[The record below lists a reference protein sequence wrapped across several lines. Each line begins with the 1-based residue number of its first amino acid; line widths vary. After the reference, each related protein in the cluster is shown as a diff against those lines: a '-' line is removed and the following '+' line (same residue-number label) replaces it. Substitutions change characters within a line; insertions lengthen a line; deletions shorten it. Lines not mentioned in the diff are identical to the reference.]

1 MNSELWIAL
10 TPIVLLAVILH
21 YMPLWRRQNLWF
33 GVTVPKGFRDT
44 AEARQILRQYR
55 IRVWVLSAIAALI
68 GLLASTRSLVW
79 LLPGA
84 ILVST
89 FASIIVFAMAR
100 SRTLPYSTPVAARS
114 APLTPDTEALPG
126 GTAVALGPFGMM
138 LAAALYLHA
147 NWQQIPA
154 RFPIHW
160 GGSGTPDRWA
170 DKSWLTVYG
179 PLLAGALLN
188 LFILFMGEAILR
200 FSPRARVAN
209 TAEWTARFRRVNVR
223 LLVVVTWNVAL
234 ILTWFAVLPLI
245 ANNKAIGLSWL
256 IPVVLTLGTIA
267 PFIWQLIRLSQEAGT
282 GSDGTPDRAWK
293 LGQFYYNPD
302 DPALL
307 VEKRF
312 GIGYTLNFGNRA
324 SWWLLGLLLVP
335 VVVLA
340 LT

>member
-1 MNSELWIAL
+1 MNSEVWIAL
-10 TPIVLLAVILH
+10 TPTVLLAVILH
-21 YMPLWRRQNLWF
+21 YLPLWRRQNLWF
-33 GVTVPKGFRDT
+33 GVTVPTGFRDT
-44 AEARQILRQYR
+44 APAQDILHQYR
-55 IRVWVLSAIAALI
+55 VRVWALAAVAGIL
-68 GLLASTRSLVW
+68 GVLASTLSIAW

-84 ILVST
+84 VLLLT
-89 FASIIVFAMAR
+89 FAAMVVFALGRAR
-100 SRTLPYSTPVAARS
+100 TMPYSIPVTTRS

-126 GTAVALGPFGMM
+126 GTAAAIGPLGIL

-147 NWQQIPA
+147 NWQRIPQ

-160 GGSGTPDRWA
+160 HGSGTPDRWA

-179 PLLAGALLN
+179 PLLAGAALNVVILL
-188 LFILFMGEAILR
+188 LGEAILR
-200 FSPRARVAN
+200 YSPRARVAN

-223 LLVVVTWNVAL
+223 LLMVVTWGAAL
-234 ILTWFAVLPLI
+234 ILAWFATLPLL
-245 ANNKAIGLSWL
+245 AGKTAF
-256 IPVVLTLGTIA
+256 TLGLIAPVLLIGAIA

-312 GIGYTLNFGNRA
+312 GIGYTFNFGNRA
-324 SWWLLGLLLVP
+324 SWWFLGLLAIP
-335 VVVLA
+335 VVVLV
-340 LT
+340 LK